1 MDVEFNFFRTHLVDS
16 PLGKL
21 SEKYEFSPRVSL
33 GFRDTGKLDGRA
45 RYWSYDHDTRVLS
58 RAVR

>member
-1 MDVEFNFFRTHLVDS
+1 MEFNFFRTHLVDN

-45 RYWSYDHDTRVLS
+45 RYWSYDHDTRALS